1 MGLVKV
7 TVSITL
13 EMAVVVAVEKAVTV
27 EFLVA
32 YAVVVATETEEEV
45 VGSTHDPVRE
55 KALDWA

>member
-1 MGLVKV
+1 M
-7 TVSITL
+7 
-13 EMAVVVAVEKAVTV
+13 VAVEKAVTV

>member
-1 MGLVKV
+1 MKV